1 MTLNKDDL
9 EQMRAENKFN
19 AKWLKDNY
27 SSKKIYVSRV
37 ETDRA
42 VFIKHTGEYTVADL
56 IRELESDVANFT
68 TSSDANESGKEEINK
83 WIDYEAFSVS
93 YIEFTFID

>member
-1 MTLNKDDL
+1 MTLNKDDSA
-9 EQMRAENKFN
+9 QMRIENKFN

-27 SSKKIYVSRV
+27 SGKKIYVSRV

-56 IRELESDVANFT
+56 IRELESDIANFT
-68 TSSDANESGKEEINK
+68 TSSDANESGKEEVNK
-83 WIDYEAFSVS
+83 WIDYEAFSIS